1 MSRLQLESWI
11 ALQLEQASLDDVLLP
26 SKKEKDSG
34 GVVLR
39 TELKSMER
47 IVKLFVSRHRG
58 FIDTRTNSMVE
69 EETGAPPGFSQCIQ
83 ALSTVAKLWDEYLAE
98 IAFDSS
104 LTPAEFADLV
114 ERVPEYSRL
123 THDHV
128 YRAIDS
134 YLKVTLTI

>member
-1 MSRLQLESWI
+1 MESWI

-26 SKKEKDSG
+26 SKKERDSDR

-58 FIDTRTNSMVE
+58 FIDARTHSLVE
-69 EETGAPPGFSQCIQ
+69 EETGADPPGFSQCIQ

-128 YRAIDS
+128 YRAIDA
-134 YLKVTLTI
+134 YLKVTLSP

>member
-1 MSRLQLESWI
+1 
-11 ALQLEQASLDDVLLP
+11 
-26 SKKEKDSG
+26 
-34 GVVLR
+34 
-39 TELKSMER
+39 
-47 IVKLFVSRHRG
+47 
-58 FIDTRTNSMVE
+58 MVE

-134 YLKVTLTI
+134 YLKVIQTLKNDIDIDIHLVVIRLSGFFVLLMFLFFNGYEDGHYHP